1 MSDKK
6 SFRWSH
12 FSLFRIFFFVRI
24 TVDQN
29 LSMTWLYICAS
40 HFIQPFFQFLA
51 FIQGSFETMRGDA
64 LLFSL
69 EENYPHSESDKK
81 TDDQESILNIK
92 HMLYKH
98 TEVKLRIQKN
108 IVQVNY
114 LRSIHRFNSRTQM
127 NVVKMFNFNHLNNRC
142 GFKAINRT
150 NSVASIFLN
159 ALWN

>member
-1 MSDKK
+1 
-6 SFRWSH
+6 
-12 FSLFRIFFFVRI
+12 
-24 TVDQN
+24 
-29 LSMTWLYICAS
+29 MTWLYICAS

-98 TEVKLRIQKN
+98 TEVKLKIQQN

-114 LRSIHRFNSRTQM
+114 LRSIHRFNSRTRQ
-127 NVVKMFNFNHLNNRC
+127 NVQFEPPK
-142 GFKAINRT
+142 
-150 NSVASIFLN
+150 
-159 ALWN
+159 

>member
-1 MSDKK
+1 
-6 SFRWSH
+6 
-12 FSLFRIFFFVRI
+12 
-24 TVDQN
+24 
-29 LSMTWLYICAS
+29 
-40 HFIQPFFQFLA
+40 
-51 FIQGSFETMRGDA
+51 MRGDA

-159 ALWN
+159 AL

>member
-1 MSDKK
+1 
-6 SFRWSH
+6 
-12 FSLFRIFFFVRI
+12 
-24 TVDQN
+24 
-29 LSMTWLYICAS
+29 MTWLYICAS

-98 TEVKLRIQKN
+98 TDVSLKIQEN
-108 IVQVNY
+108 IAQVNY
-114 LRSIHRFNSRTQM
+114 LRSIHTQSQFI
-127 NVVKMFNFNHLNNRC
+127 VKMFNLRPL
-142 GFKAINRT
+142 K
-150 NSVASIFLN
+150 
-159 ALWN
+159 

>member
-1 MSDKK
+1 MTVYLCL
-6 SFRWSH
+6 
-12 FSLFRIFFFVRI
+12 SLYS
-24 TVDQN
+24 T
-29 LSMTWLYICAS
+29 L
-40 HFIQPFFQFLA
+40 FQFLA

-98 TEVKLRIQKN
+98 TDVSLKIQEN

-114 LRSIHRFNSRTQM
+114 LRSIHTQM
-127 NVVKMFNFNHLNNRC
+127 NHHRQNVKFEPL
-142 GFKAINRT
+142 K
-150 NSVASIFLN
+150 
-159 ALWN
+159 

>member
-1 MSDKK
+1 MPDKK
-6 SFRWSH
+6 SFRRSH
-12 FSLFRIFFFVRI
+12 FSVSYFFVKI
-24 TVDQN
+24 TEDHN
-29 LSMTWLYICAS
+29 LSTWLYICAS

-98 TEVKLRIQKN
+98 TDVSLKIQEN

-114 LRSIHRFNSRTQM
+114 LRSIQTQM
-127 NVVKMFNFNHLNNRC
+127 NHHRQNVQFEPLK
-142 GFKAINRT
+142 
-150 NSVASIFLN
+150 
-159 ALWN
+159 

>member
-12 FSLFRIFFFVRI
+12 FSISYFFFVKI
-24 TVDQN
+24 IVDQN

-81 TDDQESILNIK
+81 TDDQESIRNIK

-98 TEVKLRIQKN
+98 TEEKLRIQQN
-108 IVQVNY
+108 IEYKPNDY
-114 LRSIHRFNSRTQM
+114 LRSIHRFNSRTRM
-127 NVVKMFNFNHLNNRC
+127 NHLSNRY
-142 GFKAINRT
+142 GWKAINRT
-150 NSVASIFLN
+150 NSMAFI
-159 ALWN
+159 WIRCK

>member
-1 MSDKK
+1 MFSRIHFFPNGWHIFITDKIRACKKPGCWSECRIK
-6 SFRWSH
+6 SPSVEVI
-12 FSLFRIFFFVRI
+12 SLFRIFFVKI
-24 TVDQN
+24 TEDHN
-29 LSMTWLYICAS
+29 LSTWLYICAS
-40 HFIQPFFQFLA
+40 HFNPFFQFLA

-98 TEVKLRIQKN
+98 TDVSLKIQEN

-114 LRSIHRFNSRTQM
+114 LRSIHTQM
-127 NVVKMFNFNHLNNRC
+127 NHHRQNVQFEPLK
-142 GFKAINRT
+142 
-150 NSVASIFLN
+150 
-159 ALWN
+159 

>member
-1 MSDKK
+1 MEGCTFFLHRMEIFDDFIRIRTCKK
-6 SFRWSH
+6 PGCWSECRIKSPSVEVI
-12 FSLFRIFFFVRI
+12 SLFRIFFVKI

-98 TEVKLRIQKN
+98 TEVKLTGSNRISF
-108 IVQVNY
+108 
-114 LRSIHRFNSRTQM
+114 RSIIWGRFTD
-127 NVVKMFNFNHLNNRC
+127 L
-142 GFKAINRT
+142 T
-150 NSVASIFLN
+150 VALE
-159 ALWN
+159 WTT